1 MYMEMSQGN
10 FLQSYFKQKWFLSK
24 MKNKKVKQVFFRGG
38 YPLVE
43 GWAQGK
49 GEGG

>member
-24 MKNKKVKQVFFRGG
+24 MKNKKVKQVLSGELVLMGG
-38 YPLVE
+38 RRI
-43 GWAQGK
+43 
-49 GEGG
+49 